1 MAQPNWV
8 TGSGSLGTIPEG
20 KFYRATLQAYDPD
33 FPTDATKVKFIKL
46 SGDLP
51 PGMQIRENGIVE
63 GTPQTYVKGV
73 PEAVSQNVTSKFAV
87 RSYTETISNGSIVV
101 DELNDRT
108 FELTVT
114 GQDVPEFTTNSGK
127 LGDYYD
133 GQLVNIQIGYTDPDP
148 DDTVEVTLAGG
159 ELPPGITV
167 NNTGLLYGYID
178 PSDDINIADDGWEQ
192 TGFDS
197 YPLQFNQ
204 GTISKRYEFSLRLTD
219 GKNSSVRSFYIFVGL
234 LTADTSAFTVDNT
247 NVTVDAVTRAPYIE
261 DYVEN
266 LGTFKHDNY
275 FIHQFKGADHVG
287 DILNYSSSGSLPGGL
302 VLDSDTGYLYGELSS
317 IGSNETTYSFT
328 ITVYKKEDAPVSTT
342 YDYQITIHG
351 ELNESVEW
359 DTDADLGSMDNG
371 SISTLSVSA
380 SSDTGVLKY
389 KLKTGEYNKLPNGL
403 TLNESGNIVGAA
415 GYNMFRLVGRKTTA
429 DSATTVDTTL
439 CTADENGQDII
450 TFDGGTT
457 TIDSKCRFTVQAYND
472 AGTVST
478 TKEFTLV
485 INDAYDT
492 PSYDILINGLLTE
505 TDRNKI
511 DTLLNDTA
519 IFPTS
524 SIYRSDDP
532 YFGLSD
538 KLSYTHLYGL
548 SPEDLPTYQEAL
560 EKHYDKNVVLGELKT
575 AVAKDENSNVIYEV
589 IYSEIQESNKD
600 ANPTVTTSAGD
611 VYPNSLNNLRTQV
624 IDKVGKVSS
633 IDSFLPGWMTSVQS
647 NGEILG
653 YVPAW
658 VIAYTEPGK
667 SDSILYRIT
676 EDYSYKLNSIE
687 FNIDRYV
694 VDTCASRF
702 WDTEDQRWPQY
713 ISTTFDIYDHTY
725 SVDTDENYFK
735 TTVDLDEITSDATLT
750 VDRASKL
757 LTADST
763 LYTADQ
769 FDNTSTKTTFDKG
782 SMHFVEPQTYTT
794 DVTTKTA
801 DTIDITTDGG
811 YKDYVIYTQTEKFN
825 HYLLFPKRDII
836 NSK

>member
-73 PEAVSQNVTSKFAV
+73 PDAVSQDVTSKFAV
-87 RSYTETISNGSIVV
+87 RSYTETISNGSIVI

-133 GQLVNIQIGYTDPDP
+133 GQLVNIQIGYTDPDV
-148 DDTVEVTLAGG
+148 DDTVVVSLASG

-167 NNTGLLYGYID
+167 SETGLLYGYIA
-178 PSDDINIADDGWEQ
+178 PSDDINIADDGWEE
-192 TGFDS
+192 TAFDA

-204 GTISKRYEFSLRLTD
+204 GTISKRYEFSLRLDD
-219 GKNSSVRSFYIFVGL
+219 GKNSSIRSFYIFVGL
-234 LTADTSAFTVDNT
+234 LTADTSAFTADNT

-261 DYVEN
+261 NYTEN

-275 FIHQFKGADHVG
+275 FIHQFEGADHVG
-287 DILNYSSSGSLPGGL
+287 DVLNYSSSGTLPGGL
-302 VLDSDTGYLYGELSS
+302 VLDSDTGYLYGELAS

-328 ITVYKKEDAPVSTT
+328 ITVYKKEDTPVSTT
-342 YDYQITIHG
+342 YDYQITIQG

-359 DTDADLGSMDNG
+359 DTDADLGSIDNG
-371 SISTLSVSA
+371 SVSILSVSA
-380 SSDTGVLKY
+380 SSDTGDLKY
-389 KLKTGEYNKLPNGL
+389 KLKSGEYNKLPSGL
-403 TLNESGNIVGAA
+403 TLNESGNIVGRVA
-415 GYNMFRLVGRKTTA
+415 YNMFRLIDRKITA

-439 CTADENGQDII
+439 YTADENGQYII

-457 TIDSKCRFTVQAYND
+457 TIDSKCRFTAQAYND
-472 AGTVST
+472 AGTVNT
-478 TKEFTLV
+478 TKEFIV
-485 INDAYDT
+485 VVNDAHDV
-492 PSYDILINGLLTE
+492 PAIDVLIAGLLSE

-511 DTLLNDTA
+511 DTLLTDTD
-519 IFPTS
+519 IFPSS

-548 SPEDLPTYQEAL
+548 SPESLTTYYESL
-560 EKHYDKNVVLGELKT
+560 EKHYDKDVVLGELKT
-575 AVAKDENSNVIYEV
+575 AVAKDNNGNVIYEV
-589 IYSEIQESNKD
+589 IYSEIQENNKD
-600 ANPTVTTSAGD
+600 ANSTVTTSAGD

-624 IDKVGKVSS
+624 TDKIGKIGN
-633 IDSFLPGWMTSVQS
+633 IDSFLPQWMTSVQD
-647 NGEILG
+647 NGEIIG
-653 YVPAW
+653 YTPAW
-658 VIAYTEPGK
+658 VIAYTVPSK
-667 SDSILYRIT
+667 SDSILYRIS
-676 EDYSYKLNSIE
+676 EDYAYNLNTIE
-687 FNIDRYV
+687 FDIDRYV
-694 VDTCASRF
+694 IDNQASRK
-702 WDTEDQRWPQY
+702 WDKEDQRWPPY
-713 ISTTFDIYDHTY
+713 ISTTFDIYEHSY
-725 SVDTDENYFK
+725 STDK
-735 TTVDLDEITSDATLT
+735 DDVTSDTT
-750 VDRASKL
+750 S
-757 LTADST
+757 
-763 LYTADQ
+763 YTADRH
-769 FDNTSTKTTFDKG
+769 DDTSTETTFDKD
-782 SMHFVEPQTYTT
+782 SMHFVEPRLCSA
-794 DVTTKTA
+794 DVASKTA
-801 DTIDITTDGG
+801 DTIELTADGG
-811 YKDYVIYTQTEKFN
+811 HRDYVIYTKTDKFN
-825 HYLLFPKRDII
+825 DYLLFPKRDII